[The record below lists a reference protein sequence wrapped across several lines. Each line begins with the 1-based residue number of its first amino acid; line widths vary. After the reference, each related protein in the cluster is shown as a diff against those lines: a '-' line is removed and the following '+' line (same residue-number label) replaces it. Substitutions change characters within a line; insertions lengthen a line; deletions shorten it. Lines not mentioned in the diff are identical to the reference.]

1 MTKLE
6 TAAALLAETNTLSD
20 LSTQLREMT
29 AEVAKSQAAVDRGG
43 KVVADLRKKYGELR
57 AEYIGL
63 RSLMCAL
70 SEGKIGRAATI
81 AAESSRLH
89 VTG

>member
-29 AEVAKSQAAVDRGG
+29 AEVAKSQAVDRGG